1 MSATRRG
8 WALILSLSLVS
19 CSPAVSGGNAVAA
32 AETLPPVQVRV
43 SATSNAV
50 LVTPSPAIPRST
62 PVQLDLPTGGSLA
75 VSAWR
80 PPPYPVPW
88 VVRPGDHFYFGRPI
102 ASGEV
107 NWPNAQYRYGATFF
121 GIEPTHT
128 GVDFGAARGTA
139 VLAAGPGEVVWTG
152 YGLYRGVERADDPY
166 GQAIAIRHD
175 FGHEGQRLFTVYA
188 HLSRIDVWV
197 GQRVDTGDPIGAVGE
212 TGHATGAHLHFE
224 VRLGENDY
232 FSTRN
237 PELWMVPPEGWGV
250 LAGQILDSSRRRIT
264 GQPVRIISLDSGQL
278 WDVWT
283 YAPETVHSDE
293 IYQEN
298 FVISDLPAGAYRV
311 ESDYVGK
318 TFAAEILLL
327 AGQTNL
333 VDFRGRSGFIVEP
346 TATAVPLLAP
356 PIP

>member
-1 MSATRRG
+1 MSPKRRE
-8 WALILSLSLVS
+8 WALILCLSLVA
-19 CSPAVSGGNAVAA
+19 CSSAAPDGSGVLPEETIPAPRMQATAVSIAD
-32 AETLPPVQVRV
+32 
-43 SATSNAV
+43 
-50 LVTPSPAIPRST
+50 LVTPSPAVPRST
-62 PVQLDLPTGGSLA
+62 PVQLDLPTGGNLS

-107 NWPNAQYRYGATFF
+107 NWPNAQYRYGATFY
-121 GIEPTHT
+121 GIEPIHT

-166 GQAIAIRHD
+166 GLAIAIRHD
-175 FGHEGQRLFTVYA
+175 FGHDGQPLFTVYA
-188 HLSRIDVWV
+188 HLNRVDVWV
-197 GQRVDTGDPIGAVGE
+197 GQRVATGDPIGAVGE

-224 VRLGENDY
+224 VRLGENHY

-250 LAGQILDSSRRRIT
+250 LAGQILDTSGRRIAA
-264 GQPVRIISLDSGQL
+264 QPVRIISLDSGQR
-278 WDVWT
+278 WDVWS
-283 YAPETVHSDE
+283 YALETVHGDG
-293 IYQEN
+293 IYEEN

-311 ESDYVGK
+311 EADYVGK
-318 TFAAEILLL
+318 TFTAEILLL

-333 VDFRGRSGFIVEP
+333 VDFRGRSGFFVEP
-346 TATAVPLLAP
+346 TSTSAPLLAP
-356 PIP
+356 PLP